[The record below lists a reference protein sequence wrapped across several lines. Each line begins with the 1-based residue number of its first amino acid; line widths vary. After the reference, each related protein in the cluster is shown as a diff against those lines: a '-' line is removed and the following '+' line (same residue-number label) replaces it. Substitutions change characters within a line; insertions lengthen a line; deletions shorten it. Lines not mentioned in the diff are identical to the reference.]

1 MMNKYDEIKSL
12 LKASRTALQN
22 NLNESQ
28 NREILRKYNLLT
40 EQEVEKELDKKYQ
53 ETKKEGPQDNDSE
66 DIGKQRDKQKGYKIQ
81 GKILVLHGKDDSD
94 LELTTDE
101 KNAFIESIDE
111 FRTQVAEL
119 VEFGKM
125 NVFPENV
132 EWSGKI
138 LELNLE
144 FFYTINE
151 PHGIYING
159 DMIKLDT
166 EYLEMVGKLQQNYEK
181 FKTKWSKIVA
191 IRQGI

>member
-1 MMNKYDEIKSL
+1 MNNYDEIKSL
-12 LKASRTALQN
+12 LKATRKIVGGS
-22 NLNESQ
+22 LNESQ
-28 NREILRKYNLLT
+28 SSDILRKHKLLV
-40 EQEVEKELDKKYQ
+40 EQPIETKIEKEETDLKK
-53 ETKKEGPQDNDSE
+53 TKSKDSE
-66 DIGKQRDKQKGYKIQ
+66 DIGKPRDKQKGYKIQ
-81 GKILVLHGKDDSD
+81 GNVLVLHGSKDSD

-111 FRTQVAEL
+111 FRNEVAEL

-125 NVFPENV
+125 NVFNENV

-151 PHGIYING
+151 PHGIYVNG
-159 DMIKLDT
+159 DMVKLDQ
-166 EYLEMVGKLQQNYEK
+166 EYVEVVGKLQNNYEK

-191 IRQGI
+191 SRQKS

>member
-12 LKASRTALQN
+12 LKASRQALDK

-28 NREILRKYNLLT
+28 SKEILMKYNLVL

-53 ETKKEGPQDNDSE
+53 NDKKEISLAKDSD
-66 DIGKQRDKQKGYKIQ
+66 DIGKQRDKQKAYKIQ
-81 GKILVLHGKDDSD
+81 GNILVLHGKDDSE

-111 FRTQVAEL
+111 FRNQVAEL

-125 NVFPENV
+125 NIFPENV
-132 EWSGKI
+132 EWSGKV

-151 PHGIYING
+151 PHGIYLNG
-159 DMIKLDT
+159 DMIKLDQ

-191 IRQGI
+191 IRQQI

>member
-1 MMNKYDEIKSL
+1 MNKYEEIQSL
-12 LKASRTALQN
+12 LKASRTALQK

-28 NREILRKYNLLT
+28 NREILKKYQIIS
-40 EQEVEKELDKKYQ
+40 EQELEKQLDKKYQ
-53 ETKKEGPQDNDSE
+53 EDKKDEYNKKDSE
-66 DIGKQRDKQKGYKIQ
+66 DIGKQRDKQKAYKIQ
-81 GKILVLHGKDDSD
+81 GKILVLHGQDDSD

-101 KNAFIESIDE
+101 KNAFIESVDE
-111 FRTQVAEL
+111 FRTSVAEL

-138 LELNLE
+138 MELNLE

-159 DMIKLDT
+159 DMIKLDQ

-191 IRQGI
+191 IRQQL

>member
-1 MMNKYDEIKSL
+1 MNKYDEIKSL
-12 LKASRTALQN
+12 LKASRQALDK

-28 NREILRKYNLLT
+28 SKEILMKYNLVL

-53 ETKKEGPQDNDSE
+53 NDKKEISLAKDSD
-66 DIGKQRDKQKGYKIQ
+66 DIGKQRDKQKAYKIQ
-81 GKILVLHGKDDSD
+81 GNILVLHGKDDSE

-111 FRTQVAEL
+111 FRNQVAEL

-125 NVFPENV
+125 NIFPENV
-132 EWSGKI
+132 EWSGKV

-151 PHGIYING
+151 PHGIYLNG
-159 DMIKLDT
+159 DMIKLDQ

-191 IRQGI
+191 IRQQI